1 MLDRWKHWARAI
13 KRDGHALYLTA
24 RDPRLPWYVKA
35 LALAIAAYALSPVD
49 LIPDFIPVLGF
60 LDDLVLLPLG
70 IALIVWLTPP
80 AIMAE
85 HRLAADAA
93 AERPTSRTAA
103 VVIAMMWLAAIA
115 LTAWFAA
122 RWL

>member
-1 MLDRWKHWARAI
+1 MLDRWKRWARII
-13 KRDGHALYLTA
+13 KRDGHALYLAA
-24 RDPRLPWYVKA
+24 RDPRVPWYVKA
-35 LALAIAAYALSPVD
+35 LAVAIAAYAFSPID
-49 LIPDFIPVLGF
+49 LVPDFIPLFGI
-60 LDDLVLLPLG
+60 LDELVLLPAG

-93 AERPTSRTAA
+93 AERPVSRTAA
-103 VVIAMMWLAAIA
+103 VVIVMMWLTALA
-115 LTAWFAA
+115 LTARFAA